1 LERASTRT
9 TTEHKAPLTQSIRA
23 ARTNP
28 PKESHHLGKEATML
42 LATLFGSVQRYVRYR
57 AQLSSVESLDD
68 HMLYDIGLNRGELS
82 AAAWAQIERATA
94 HSPLG
99 SQ

>member
-1 LERASTRT
+1 LQAASIRT

-28 PKESHHLGKEATML
+28 RKEAYHLGKEATML
-42 LATLFGSVQRYVRYR
+42 LATLFGSVRRYLRYR

-82 AAAWAQIERATA
+82 ATAWAQVERATT
-94 HSPLG
+94 HSR
-99 SQ
+99 